1 MLAAQ
6 NGNADAFISL
16 AGAGRSIDNVLY
28 EQLKAQ
34 LSDDSL
40 KNAKDILEKLK
51 QGEKVQQ
58 INKELQGLFRPS
70 VQAFMASWMDYD
82 PRKEIAELDIPV
94 LLVGGG
100 RDLQVPVSEAELLQE
115 SRPNA
120 EMLILEK
127 MNHVLKE
134 APEDEQGNRETY
146 GNPEL
151 PLADGLMEGIMAFLT
166 ENDF

>member
-1 MLAAQ
+1 M
-6 NGNADAFISL
+6 
-16 AGAGRSIDNVLY
+16 LY

-127 MNHVLKE
+127 
-134 APEDEQGNRETY
+134 
-146 GNPEL
+146 
-151 PLADGLMEGIMAFLT
+151 
-166 ENDF
+166 